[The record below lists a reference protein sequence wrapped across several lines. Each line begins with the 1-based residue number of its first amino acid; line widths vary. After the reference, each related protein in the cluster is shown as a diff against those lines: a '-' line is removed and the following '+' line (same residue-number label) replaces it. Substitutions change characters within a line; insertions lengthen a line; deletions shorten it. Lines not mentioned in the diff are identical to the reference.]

1 MIVISDG
8 IKFDSECLY
17 RGSEW
22 NSIWKVYSM
31 EFNYYSCEMIFFF
44 FSYSKDYASWFQ
56 NWKNDDFTRLR
67 YYKKKVIENI
77 PFVNVSN
84 QFGNVMKLKLKVL
97 LLLFSFFELLMKSWV
112 HFVPSLI
119 TIYMQNYH
127 TIIR

>member
-1 MIVISDG
+1 MGSSLIASVYP
-8 IKFDSECLY
+8 SEIQY
-17 RGSEW
+17 GRFTRW
-22 NSIWKVYSM
+22 NLIIIRARW
-31 EFNYYSCEMIFFF
+31 FFF

-84 QFGNVMKLKLKVL
+84 QFGNVMKLELKVL